1 MKGYNWTPMTGEQIK
16 WAGIDFDD
24 TIASNSSFP
33 DYIPGAPLP
42 GAVDGIKKLDE
53 MGYKITIFTAR
64 PWFDYANIEAYCK
77 YYGIPVRRIICG
89 KPLLRFMIDD
99 KAVAFSGD
107 WEQSLQEALK
117 L

>member
-1 MKGYNWTPMTGEQIK
+1 MEHYNWSPMTNEKIK

-33 DYIPGAPLP
+33 DYIPGEPLP
-42 GAVDGIKKLDE
+42 GAVDAIKTLSE
-53 MGYKITIFTAR
+53 LGYKITIFTAR

-77 YYGIPVRRIICG
+77 HYGIPVRRIICG

-99 KAVAFSGD
+99 KAVAFNGNWDKSVTD
-107 WEQSLQEALK
+107 ALK